1 MKLSKT
7 LHKDFFNFYRRHGVI
22 GSYST
27 NSDQQRQVGYGV
39 SMQRVNDK
47 IDNQGIKIKANN
59 FSNENMFAQF
69 DILKFNFE
77 GEIDF
82 LNSNFAN

>member
-1 MKLSKT
+1 MKLSKN

-39 SMQRVNDK
+39 SKWRAHNN
-47 IDNQGIKIKANN
+47 IDDQGICSKIKIKAKN
-59 FSNENMFAQF
+59 FSNKIYLHNF
-69 DILKFNFE
+69 KFNFE

-82 LNSNFAN
+82 

>member
-1 MKLSKT
+1 
-7 LHKDFFNFYRRHGVI
+7 
-22 GSYST
+22 
-27 NSDQQRQVGYGV
+27 
-39 SMQRVNDK
+39 MQRVNND
-47 IDNQGIKIKANN
+47 IDNQGIKIKGNN

-82 LNSNFAN
+82 